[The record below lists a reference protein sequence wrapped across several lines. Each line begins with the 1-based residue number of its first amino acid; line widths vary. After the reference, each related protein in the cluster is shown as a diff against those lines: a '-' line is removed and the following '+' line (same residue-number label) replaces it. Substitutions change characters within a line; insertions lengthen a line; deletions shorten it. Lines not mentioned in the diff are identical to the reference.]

1 MKTTRTQFEQGLK
14 QATQSLNEAQ
24 KALATACVLA
34 EIGKTESAF
43 IVAFDLAYEVE
54 RLALL
59 TRVLP
64 AYTGHPQA
72 MEFSEQMIMDTVP
85 IKIGFTREG
94 WFAVFLPALLR
105 KKGKGNAD
113 YIRLMLYPAMR
124 RFFQAQ
130 FPIRYMDCVLILRH
144 VYDRARPERRYRDHD
159 NIEINT
165 VADIIALYVMKDD
178 SPLCCSHYYCSA
190 AGSEDRTEVYVV
202 PRIAFGE
209 WLAAEKS
216 FPDEGVKLIATRRKP
231 A

>member
-1 MKTTRTQFEQGLK
+1 MKTPKTQFEQGLE
-14 QATQSLNEAQ
+14 QADQRLKEAQ

-34 EIGKTESAF
+34 ETGKTESAF

-59 TRVLP
+59 TRALP

-72 MEFSEQMIMDTVP
+72 MELSEQMLMDTVP

-94 WFAVFLPALLR
+94 WFAAFLPALLP

-130 FPIRYMDCVLILRH
+130 FPIRYTDCVLIFRH
-144 VYDRARPERRYRDHD
+144 VYDRSRPERRHRDHD

-178 SPLCCSHYYCSA
+178 SPLCCSHYYCSV
-190 AGSEDRTEVYVV
+190 AGSKDRTEVYVV
-202 PRIAFGE
+202 PQSAFGE
-209 WLAAEKS
+209 WLAAAKT
-216 FPDEGVKLIATRRKP
+216 FPDEGVNLIATRRKP
-231 A
+231 S